1 MKTQRS
7 FLIAVLAAALAS
19 GSASGGEERG
29 RAGTGEPGL
38 QRVTGTPVYTWLNIN
53 NISTILRNNGTS
65 DINVAQTNSGLVY
78 PKGSQKTAMY
88 LNGLLWA
95 AKVAGDPQVRVGG
108 SSGAPGHPEIPLV
121 E

>member
-65 DINVAQTNSGLVY
+65 DINVAQTNSGPRV
-78 PKGSQKTAMY
+78 
-88 LNGLLWA
+88 
-95 AKVAGDPQVRVGG
+95 PQREPENRDVPERSPVGG
-108 SSGAPGHPEIPLV
+108 QGRGRPAGAGRGFRLHVGHAAG
-121 E
+121 